1 MSCQATAMGVIKP
14 GIIYLAQ
21 NPEVLIE
28 HLYYIIYIVLLLQL
42 FSAAK
47 DAYENQN
54 SFSLVCLWS
63 LANISDLYCAEYY
76 WYKNFYHL
84 RQFYEPK
91 CIFVGL
97 VYSWIVAPS
106 KQKFC
111 LAYSQGKGI
120 TMC

>member
-54 SFSLVCLWS
+54 SFSLVCL
-63 LANISDLYCAEYY
+63 
-76 WYKNFYHL
+76 
-84 RQFYEPK
+84 
-91 CIFVGL
+91 
-97 VYSWIVAPS
+97 
-106 KQKFC
+106 
-111 LAYSQGKGI
+111 
-120 TMC
+120 